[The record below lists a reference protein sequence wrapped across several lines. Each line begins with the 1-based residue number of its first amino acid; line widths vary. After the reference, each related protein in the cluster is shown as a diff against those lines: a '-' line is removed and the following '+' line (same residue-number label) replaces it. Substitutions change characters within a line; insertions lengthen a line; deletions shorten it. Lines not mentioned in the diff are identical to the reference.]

1 MKEKIK
7 YYRCPICGNVI
18 EVVNGDVARVKCC
31 NQQLEL
37 LSANTVDAAV
47 EKHVPVYEIDGNEII
62 VKVGETI
69 HPMEEKH
76 YITFI
81 SLVTDNKVIR
91 VDLKPG
97 NEPIVRLPYEKDAI
111 IYEYCNL
118 HGLWKNN
125 VE

>member
-1 MKEKIK
+1 MKVN
-7 YYRCPICGNVI
+7 YYKCPVCGNVI
-18 EVVNGDVARVKCC
+18 EVINGDVGRVRCC
-31 NQQLEL
+31 GRELEL
-37 LSANTVDAAV
+37 LVANTVDAVV
-47 EKHVPVYEIDGNEII
+47 EKHVPVYEIVNDEIV
-62 VKVGETI
+62 VKVGEVI

-76 YITFI
+76 FITFV
-81 SLVTDNKVIR
+81 SLVTNDRVIR

-97 NEPIVRLPYEKDAI
+97 DEPVVRFPYVKDSI